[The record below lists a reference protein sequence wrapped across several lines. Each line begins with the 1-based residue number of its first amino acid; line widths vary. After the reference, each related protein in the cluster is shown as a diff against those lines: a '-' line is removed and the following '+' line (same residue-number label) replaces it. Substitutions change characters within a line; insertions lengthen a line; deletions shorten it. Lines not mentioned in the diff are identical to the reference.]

1 MLDHPSSYE
10 SLTRESIRRRL
21 AGRYAAHPIE
31 AALQY
36 HRTLPEGGGTE
47 GYAHDDFRAAEGVHR
62 TGAQGIP
69 LLESPVLAEKLAGL
83 SRLSLV
89 DRAGRG
95 QLRRWA
101 ETEGLIRD
109 EEIFLKEWQAQGR
122 LHGAEHQVY
131 FDPTTARWVKRL
143 YRCLHHTTL
152 GDYLARLRFHSV
164 IFPETAYRL
173 EGFTMNSKSREIA
186 PIVSQPHVEVNESL
200 PPVSKGE
207 TDSLMAS
214 SGFAPVQ
221 LLHDGVP
228 DDGYY
233 AYLHPFTGV
242 LVFDLH
248 DENVI
253 RLQDTEHLVV
263 IDPFICLARRGGWAS
278 IKLAEIGLPTP
289 PDDPL
294 EIILSALS

>member
-1 MLDHPSSYE
+1 MSHLSSYE
-10 SLTRESIRRRL
+10 SLTREAIRRRVS
-21 AGRYAAHPIE
+21 GRYAAHPIE
-31 AALQY
+31 AALQH
-36 HRTLPEGGGTE
+36 HRTRPEGGGTE
-47 GYAHDDFRAAEGVHR
+47 GHGDDDFCTAEGVHR

-69 LLESPVLAEKLAGL
+69 LLESPVLAEKLAEL
-83 SRLSLV
+83 SRLSTV
-89 DRAGRG
+89 ERAGRAH
-95 QLRRWA
+95 LRHWA
-101 ETEGLIRD
+101 EAQGLLRD
-109 EEIFLKEWQAQGR
+109 EAVFLKEWESQGS
-122 LHGAEHQVY
+122 LHGAEHQVF
-131 FDPTTARWVKRL
+131 FDPASGRWFKRL

-173 EGFTMNSKSREIA
+173 EGFTLNPKSKEIA

-200 PPVSKGE
+200 PPVLKEE
-207 TDSLMAS
+207 TDSLMAL

-221 LLHDGVP
+221 LLHEGVP

-233 AYLHPFTGV
+233 AYLHPVTGV

-253 RLQDTEHLVV
+253 RLQETAHLVV
-263 IDPFICLARRGGWAS
+263 IDPFICLARRGSWAA

-294 EIILSALS
+294 EIVLSALS